1 MQSLFNE
8 VTETPNES
16 FDGFEES
23 KQYAG
28 IALDASNTT
37 AYQKHR
43 PGPMGVPV
51 MQVPV
56 ADPKGST
63 ERSLTIDKNYT
74 WDPNTE
80 SFVLTDKAPF
90 KSNQISNQ
98 QEKPKAPKGKRAKA
112 LQDIIETSHEEMVII
127 PSLKVSLQGVF
138 GKFTGKYVDAL
149 VQDKLLVLLQED
161 SEDGF
166 VPPESED
173 NTVKVSWID
182 REGDPQVFE
191 AYYLGL
197 TFTSKV
203 INKTSYIFH
212 LIGA

>member
-8 VTETPNES
+8 VTASPSET
-16 FDGFEES
+16 FDGFVES

-28 IALDASNTT
+28 IALDESFT
-37 AYQKHR
+37 AEYQRQR
-43 PGPMGVPV
+43 PGPMGVGV
-51 MQVPV
+51 TQVPV
-56 ADPKGST
+56 ADPKGSPK
-63 ERSLTIDKNYT
+63 RSITIDKNYT
-74 WDPNTE
+74 WDPKTE
-80 SFVLTDKAPF
+80 SFVLSPEKPF
-90 KSNQISNQ
+90 ASSTQSNK

-112 LQDIIETSHEEMVII
+112 LQDIIETSSEEMVII
-127 PSLKVSLQGVF
+127 PSIKVSLQGIF

-161 SEDGF
+161 TEDGF

-197 TFTSKV
+197 LFTSKV